1 MKGCAR
7 RLFYAVAPR
16 PHSGGFRRTCRVAW
30 GVPPRRLGSF
40 PTTLPWRMLLASL
53 LLCGQAGCLH
63 QRDGSP
69 SAPPTL
75 DPQLSSS
82 PPAGALSIEA
92 LEGELWTLVSMD
104 GQPTPEGCSAPT
116 VQFTG
121 IRLASFGGC
130 NAHMGT
136 IQETAP
142 GEIKV
147 STLAGGRKACPP
159 AQMNLDQ
166 EFVSRLEKVSR
177 YTFVGGRLALS
188 GEARGAPFLLLF
200 ERTEVKAP

>member
-1 MKGCAR
+1 MKPG
-7 RLFYAVAPR
+7 RL
-16 PHSGGFRRTCRVAW
+16 
-30 GVPPRRLGSF
+30 
-40 PTTLPWRMLLASL
+40 TTLPWRKLLVSL
-53 LLCGQAGCLH
+53 LLSGQAAGCLH
-63 QRDGSP
+63 Q
-69 SAPPTL
+69 
-75 DPQLSSS
+75 LSG
-82 PPAGALSIEA
+82 PPAAAPNLAPEVSASQPAATLSIEA
-92 LEGELWTLVSMD
+92 LGGELWTLVSMD

-159 AQMNLDQ
+159 VQMNLDQ

-177 YTFVGGRLALS
+177 YAFRGDRLALS

-200 ERTEVKAP
+200 ERTEVKPAQGG